1 MFIFLKQLKYDTER
15 KAMKYVAFVR
25 SLINDAKLSTKEICS
40 LPLPIDL
47 KVAYGEYHY
56 VIYAN
61 QSLN

>member
-1 MFIFLKQLKYDTER
+1 MFIFLKELKYEIER

-25 SLINDAKLSTKEICS
+25 SLINNAKLVNKDICQ
-40 LPLPIDL
+40 LLLPIDL

-56 VIYAN
+56 GIFAN